1 MTIFFN
7 KATVENTRQSIKTAL
22 GVLEIKQY
30 EKYQGLPSLIW
41 REKKKKRALITLKNV
56 YGGDFR
62 DRKKSFCLRW
72 GGRS

>member
-41 REKKKKRALITLKNV
+41 REKKKSEL
-56 YGGDFR
+56 
-62 DRKKSFCLRW
+62 
-72 GGRS
+72 